1 MLRRAPVDGACCF
14 ILKGS
19 KVLRFFFSNQMSQ
32 ATKGLA
38 KGCLLAGLFLIG
50 FGMLVFILRD
60 LFALLA
66 AGVFFLAGF
75 SSIIYGIKLF
85 AAARKMNKGTSG
97 PHEGYRENVQIHIEE
112 HFNNNS

>member
-1 MLRRAPVDGACCF
+1 
-14 ILKGS
+14 
-19 KVLRFFFSNQMSQ
+19 MSQ

-38 KGCLLAGLFLIG
+38 KGSLIVGFLLIG

-60 LFALLA
+60 IFALLA

-75 SSIIYGIKLF
+75 SSIVYGIKLF
-85 AAARKMNKGTSG
+85 FAARKMNKGTSG

>member
-1 MLRRAPVDGACCF
+1 M
-14 ILKGS
+14 
-19 KVLRFFFSNQMSQ
+19 LRFFFSNHISQ

-38 KGCLLAGLFLIG
+38 KGSLIAGLFLIG

-60 LFALLA
+60 IFAFLA

-75 SSIIYGIKLF
+75 SSILYGIRLF
-85 AAARKMNKGTSG
+85 VAARKMDKGASD
-97 PHEGYRENVQIHIEE
+97 PQQGYRENVQIHIEE

>member
-1 MLRRAPVDGACCF
+1 
-14 ILKGS
+14 
-19 KVLRFFFSNQMSQ
+19 MSQ

-38 KGCLLAGLFLIG
+38 KGSLIAGLFLIG

-60 LFALLA
+60 IFAFLA

-75 SSIIYGIKLF
+75 SSIFYGIKLF
-85 AAARKMNKGTSG
+85 FAANKMNKDISE
-97 PHEGYRENVQIHIEE
+97 PHSGYRENVQIHIEE

>member
-1 MLRRAPVDGACCF
+1 
-14 ILKGS
+14 
-19 KVLRFFFSNQMSQ
+19 MSQ

-38 KGCLLAGLFLIG
+38 KGSLIAGLFLIG

-60 LFALLA
+60 IFAFLA

-85 AAARKMNKGTSG
+85 VAARKMDKGTSE
-97 PHEGYRENVQIHIEE
+97 PHDGYRENVQIHIEE